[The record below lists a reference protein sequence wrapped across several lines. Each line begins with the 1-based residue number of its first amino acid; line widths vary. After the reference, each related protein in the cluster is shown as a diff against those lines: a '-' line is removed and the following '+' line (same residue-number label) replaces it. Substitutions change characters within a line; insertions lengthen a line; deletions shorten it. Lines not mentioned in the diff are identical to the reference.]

1 MHMIRVPDKG
11 LLAVGLTLLLLLA
24 IWLNSAVIAAQ
35 YPIPKP
41 KAPLPALPDD
51 VASRVEPGL
60 LKRVLNAG
68 PGEEHRFIVELK
80 DQANLTLLRGQVAG
94 PDQVVGLL
102 QANAAR
108 GQAGVLSFLATESA
122 TGRVSNV
129 RSFWIFNGLVVTS
142 SAETLLALAGR
153 PDVAMIRED
162 RWRRWVDATFE
173 PADLRAQSDALPWNM
188 LRIGADRVWHTLAI
202 SGTGVTVAIM
212 DTGVDWQH
220 PALQAQYRG
229 YKPGGLTIHQGNWS
243 CTTTEGALYPVDG
256 YGHGTHVA
264 GTVLGRAVGDGQAIG
279 VAPGAQ
285 WIAVKTLNDSGYG
298 YDSWIHA
305 AFEWLLAPAGNP
317 TLAPDVVNASWGND
331 IGELEVFRADIQALR
346 AAGIIPV
353 FAAGNAGP
361 EAGTVGS
368 PASLAEAIAVGASG
382 DLDQVL
388 PFSSRGPSFWAEV
401 KPEVVAPGIDILSSL
416 PGGAYASAY
425 GTSMATPHVSGLAA
439 LLLQADGG
447 LSVDAVEALITA
459 TALPLGDLVP
469 NNDSGWGRIDAY
481 RAVATAL
488 HAGTIAGQVRSASDQ
503 RPLPD
508 AQISVYDEEGERRA
522 VARSDAG
529 GLYSVALPAGVYGV
543 SGVAFGFGAQAMPGV
558 LVEANAT
565 VTVDLTLAPLPLGT
579 LEGEVRNA
587 ETNEPLSVQIL
598 VRGTPASARS
608 DAATGHYRLDLPAG
622 IYALEARQ
630 NGYRRLVDEGLVVQA
645 GQSARHDLLLTPAP
659 TLLLVDSGWWYYD
672 SHGRTLAQALEDSNY
687 VHDLWQVRAYEDAP
701 ALDDLLP
708 YDAVVWS
715 SPQDSPALINAGDT
729 ISNYL
734 GVGGRLLL
742 TGQDVGF
749 WESGMSG
756 FVWHEYYGRLLQAG
770 FQSDDAGQ
778 GDVMGTPGSVLD
790 GVVLP
795 LNGPDSDRNQVTP
808 DSIRVLDTRIA
819 SLSGRYVDDG
829 GAALQAE
836 GCHSYRAV
844 YLAAGLEGMGDRAS
858 RAAVVQRALDW
869 LDRPGLATGVDL
881 FPDRQEQAW
890 TEGPYL
896 TYLVTVRNMGQT
908 TDRFSLELSPSSW
921 ATSVWDSS
929 FQRQI
934 ASTPDLEACEWFTAG
949 VKVEVPAGISWNASD
964 TVTLTARSLADPSQ
978 SDGVTLVSKA
988 PAPVLL
994 VNDQRWY
1001 DVSGAFRQAL
1011 EANRMPYD
1019 LWEVQPTVGPA
1030 VTNLPSLEQ
1039 LQHYRLLLWYT
1050 GYDWYSTLDVE
1061 EETLLAGYLDSG
1073 GRLLFSS
1080 QDYLQTRGLESF
1092 GQDYLGVASAQ
1103 QELTATLVLGAVDSP
1118 VGAAMPAVQLVYPY
1132 ENWSDALRA
1141 TDQAQPAFWGQ
1152 HGQPVALNLAQGP
1165 WKTTYFAFSLEALPA
1180 ADMARVLGRAVG
1192 WLSPLGDS
1200 SLEVDRRTAGQGQE
1214 LAYTLHVRNT
1224 GPALLTSVS
1233 LSNTLPLSTSY
1244 VAGSLEGPA
1253 SYDPAG
1259 RRVTWQGS
1267 LAPGQDVVIRYRVQL
1282 HSPLPEGAVIHNRA
1296 WLADESGLWLER
1308 GASSRVE
1315 APDLSASTLAV
1326 EPAKGLPGQV
1336 LTFSFALR
1344 NDGVRVAQARLV
1356 APFPPGAAY
1365 RPGSALASSGTISE
1379 AANALVWSGSIQ
1391 PGGSAAV
1398 TLPLAA
1404 LPEAV
1409 TRYLP
1414 LRSSLEDGA
1423 GGVET
1428 LEAYAWIKA
1437 IMFMPVMFEEN

>member
-1 MHMIRVPDKG
+1 MPGRLWLAASV
-11 LLAVGLTLLLLLA
+11 LLVLVLASLLQGAVL
-24 IWLNSAVIAAQ
+24 AAQ
-35 YPIPKP
+35 DPIPEP
-41 KAPLPALPDD
+41 KAPVPALPDD
-51 VASRVEPGL
+51 IASRVEPGL
-60 LKRVLNAG
+60 LKRVLGAA

-80 DQANLTLLRGQVAG
+80 DQADLSLRGQVAD
-94 PDQVVGLL
+94 PQQVAGLL
-102 QANAAR
+102 QANAAQS
-108 GQAGVLSFLATESA
+108 QAGVLSFLATESA
-122 TGRVSNV
+122 AGRVSKV
-129 RSFWIFNGLVVTS
+129 RSFWILNGLAVEG

-153 PDVAMIRED
+153 PDVAMIRQD

-173 PADLRAQSDALPWNM
+173 PADLRAQSEPLPWNV
-188 LRIGADRVWHTLAI
+188 LRIGADRAWHTLAI

-229 YKPGGLTIHQGNWS
+229 YKPGGLTVHQGNWS
-243 CTTTEGALYPVDG
+243 CTTNEAALYPVDG

-264 GTVLGRAVGDGQAIG
+264 GTALGRAVGDGQAIG

-285 WIAVKTLNDSGYG
+285 WIAVKMLDDRGYG

-305 AFEWLLAPAGNP
+305 AFEWLLAPDGNP
-317 TLAPDVVNASWGND
+317 ALAPDVVNASWGND
-331 IGELEVFRADIQALR
+331 IGELEVFRPDIQALR
-346 AAGIIPV
+346 AAGIVSV

-361 EAGTVGS
+361 GAGTVGS

-388 PFSSRGPSFWAEV
+388 PFSGRGPSFWAEV

-416 PGGAYASAY
+416 PGGAYARAY

-447 LSVDAVEALITA
+447 LSVDAVEALLTT
-459 TALPLGDLVP
+459 TALPLGDVVP
-469 NNDSGWGRIDAY
+469 NNDGGWGRIDAY

-488 HAGTIAGQVRSASDQ
+488 HAGTIAGRVQSAGDQ
-503 RPLPD
+503 LPLPD
-508 AQISVYDEEGERRA
+508 AQIAVYDEQGQRRA

-529 GLYSVALPAGVYGV
+529 GLYSVALPAGVYRV
-543 SGVAFGFGAQAMPGV
+543 SGEAFGFAAQAVPDV
-558 LVEANAT
+558 LVQANVT

-587 ETNEPLSVQIL
+587 ETDEPLSIQIL
-598 VRGTPASARS
+598 VRGTPASAWS

-622 IYALEARQ
+622 LYALEARQ
-630 NGYRRLVDEGLVVQA
+630 NGYRLLVDEGLVVQA
-645 GQSARHDLLLTPAP
+645 GQSARHDLLLAPAP

-687 VHDLWQVRAYEDAP
+687 VHDLWQVRAYDDAP

-836 GCHSYRAV
+836 GCHSYRVV

-858 RAAVVQRALDW
+858 RAEVVQRALDW

-988 PAPVLL
+988 PAPMLL

-1200 SLEVDRRTAGQGQE
+1200 SLEVDRRAAGQGQE